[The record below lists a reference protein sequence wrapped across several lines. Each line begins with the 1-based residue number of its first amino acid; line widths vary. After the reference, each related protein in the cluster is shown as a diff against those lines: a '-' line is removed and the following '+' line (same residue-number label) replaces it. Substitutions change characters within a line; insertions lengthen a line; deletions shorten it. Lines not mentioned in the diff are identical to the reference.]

1 MDPQIL
7 WAVVLGILLLLI
19 GIFLFRKPDLFW
31 RLTERWKS
39 YQADEP
45 SDLYRISTKFGGVCL
60 MFAGAII
67 ALLPIFLK

>member
-7 WAVVLGILLLLI
+7 WAVVLGVLLLLI

-39 YQADEP
+39 YRADEP
-45 SDLYRISTKFGGVCL
+45 SDLYRISTKVGGVCFIL
-60 MFAGAII
+60 AGVII
-67 ALLPIFLK
+67 AGLPIFLE